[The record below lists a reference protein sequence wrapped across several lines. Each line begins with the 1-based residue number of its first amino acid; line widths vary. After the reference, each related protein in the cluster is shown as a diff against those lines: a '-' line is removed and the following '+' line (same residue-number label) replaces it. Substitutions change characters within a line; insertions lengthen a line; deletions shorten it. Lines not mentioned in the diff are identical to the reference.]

1 MSCHP
6 GVSETEL
13 SRDFP
18 SWMNFFTPLVR
29 VFAHLPPQA
38 ALPTLRAATD
48 PEVEGGAI
56 SHVVVDLLNVSGV
69 RLLLPFSEKVCVL
82 FSRQFRF
89 PVASR
94 TELGWLVAFVLLAWF
109 GTYLNELG
117 GIRAAVGVVTGSPR
131 LAYQRYLKQGTR
143 ICFLEG
149 QLRHI
154 DGRIEDGNWL
164 VVGQEGK
171 EKFAIWDEDEQIIIH
186 LPSQAEFLSVNLKVK
201 DEHWQT
207 LAITGW
213 ATTKKP
219 SFFYDGR
226 SWKFAATGSVVFGRV
241 IARELEVETV
251 TAGGTP
257 G

>member
-1 MSCHP
+1 MHSFVLW
-6 GVSETEL
+6 GIVATL
-13 SRDFP
+13 GYY
-18 SWMNFFTPLVR
+18 WTPLDW
-29 VFAHLPPQA
+29 LYW
-38 ALPTLRAATD
+38 LGL
-48 PEVEGGAI
+48 GAI
-56 SHVVVDLLNVSGV
+56 SHIVVDLLNVSGV
-69 RLLLPFSEKVCVL
+69 RLMLPFSEKVCVL

-109 GTYLNELG
+109 GTYLNEVG

-164 VVGQEGK
+164 VIGQEGK
-171 EKFAIWDEDEQIIIH
+171 EKFAIWDEDEQMIIH
-186 LPSQAEFLSVNLKVK
+186 LPRQAEFLSVNLKVK

-213 ATTKKP
+213 ARTKKP
-219 SFFYDGR
+219 AFFNDGR
-226 SWKFAATGSVVFGRV
+226 SWKYASSGIVFGRI
-241 IARELEVETV
+241 IARELELETV
-251 TAGGTP
+251 TVGETP